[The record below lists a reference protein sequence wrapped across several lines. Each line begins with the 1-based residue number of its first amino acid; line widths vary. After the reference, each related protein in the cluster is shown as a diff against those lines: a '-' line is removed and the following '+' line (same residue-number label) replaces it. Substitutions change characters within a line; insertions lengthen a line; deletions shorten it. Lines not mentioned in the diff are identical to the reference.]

1 MFLKKLKNEIK
12 FSRKIRIS
20 NLSKTFIVAEI
31 SANHSGSLRL
41 LKKTML
47 KAKLSGADA
56 VKIQSYQANTM
67 TLDSRN
73 KNFLINDKSIWKG
86 KYLYSLYQKAETPFK
101 WHKEIFKFAKKNK
114 ILCFSAPFDPTAVE
128 LLEKCGCPIYKL
140 ASPEIEDLRLI
151 RKIAKTKKPII
162 ISTGIANE
170 DDIKRALKICL
181 EEKNN
186 NVILLNC
193 ISSYP
198 AKNYELNLIYI
209 NKLKKYSPIVGY
221 SDHSNSDL
229 ASLISISLGAKVIE
243 KHFIL
248 NKKINSPDKTFSHDP
263 KEFKNLV
270 KKIRLAEEML
280 GKKKIDKKE
289 ILKGKLKTITR
300 SIFYAANIKKGNKI
314 TEENI
319 KSVRP
324 GTGLSLI
331 FYEKILG
338 KKLLRSVKFGDP
350 VRLSHIKY

>member
-20 NLSKTFIVAEI
+20 NLGKTFIVAEI

-170 DDIKRALKICL
+170 DDIKRALKI
-181 EEKNN
+181 
-186 NVILLNC
+186 
-193 ISSYP
+193 
-198 AKNYELNLIYI
+198 
-209 NKLKKYSPIVGY
+209 
-221 SDHSNSDL
+221 
-229 ASLISISLGAKVIE
+229 
-243 KHFIL
+243 
-248 NKKINSPDKTFSHDP
+248 
-263 KEFKNLV
+263 
-270 KKIRLAEEML
+270 
-280 GKKKIDKKE
+280 
-289 ILKGKLKTITR
+289 
-300 SIFYAANIKKGNKI
+300 
-314 TEENI
+314 
-319 KSVRP
+319 
-324 GTGLSLI
+324 
-331 FYEKILG
+331 
-338 KKLLRSVKFGDP
+338 
-350 VRLSHIKY
+350 

>member
-114 ILCFSAPFDPTAVE
+114 ILCFSAPFDPSAVE

-170 DDIKRALKICL
+170 DDIKKLLPNKVFTFVGENPNGKYPGYTGWYKRKIGGKEHLKI
-181 EEKNN
+181 
-186 NVILLNC
+186 
-193 ISSYP
+193 
-198 AKNYELNLIYI
+198 
-209 NKLKKYSPIVGY
+209 
-221 SDHSNSDL
+221 
-229 ASLISISLGAKVIE
+229 
-243 KHFIL
+243 
-248 NKKINSPDKTFSHDP
+248 
-263 KEFKNLV
+263 
-270 KKIRLAEEML
+270 ML
-280 GKKKIDKKE
+280 GKPIGAE
-289 ILKGKLKTITR
+289 VI
-300 SIFYAANIKKGNKI
+300 
-314 TEENI
+314 
-319 KSVRP
+319 VP
-324 GTGLSLI
+324 
-331 FYEKILG
+331 
-338 KKLLRSVKFGDP
+338 
-350 VRLSHIKY
+350 